1 MTHVLL
7 LQLPVPR
14 LNYGV
19 QTGNIPL
26 GAACLKQAARI
37 APEVQVDVLPESV
50 ASYLGDAALLEILHD
65 RKPDI
70 VGFRSTAGI

>member
-1 MTHVLL
+1 MVRVLL

-26 GAACLKQAARI
+26 GAAWLKQTAAI
-37 APEVQVDVLPESV
+37 LPGVQFDILPESV
-50 ASYLGDAALLEILHD
+50 AS
-65 RKPDI
+65 
-70 VGFRSTAGI
+70 